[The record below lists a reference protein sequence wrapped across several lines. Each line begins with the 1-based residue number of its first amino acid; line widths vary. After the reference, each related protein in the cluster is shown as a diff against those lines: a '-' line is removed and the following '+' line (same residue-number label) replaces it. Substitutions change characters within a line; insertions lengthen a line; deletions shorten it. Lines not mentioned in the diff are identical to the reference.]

1 MSVQSN
7 ISLVTENKT
16 ADSSA
21 GQKCFIWSQSKNIEQ
36 PLKVQ
41 KKKKNTL
48 LNREQSQE
56 CDGGNVKG
64 SKVL

>member
-41 KKKKNTL
+41 KKKKHFTKQGTKL
-48 LNREQSQE
+48 
-56 CDGGNVKG
+56 GM
-64 SKVL
+64 

>member
-41 KKKKNTL
+41 KKKKTL
-48 LNREQSQE
+48 Y
-56 CDGGNVKG
+56 
-64 SKVL
+64 

>member
-7 ISLVTENKT
+7 ISLVTESKT

-21 GQKCFIWSQSKNIEQ
+21 GQKCFSWSQYKNIEQ

-41 KKKKNTL
+41 KKKKNL
-48 LNREQSQE
+48 LNGEQSQE
-56 CDGGNVKG
+56 CDGGNAKG

>member
-41 KKKKNTL
+41 KKKKTHFTKQGTKL
-48 LNREQSQE
+48 
-56 CDGGNVKG
+56 GM
-64 SKVL
+64 

>member
-41 KKKKNTL
+41 KKKKQKHFTKQGTKL
-48 LNREQSQE
+48 
-56 CDGGNVKG
+56 GM
-64 SKVL
+64 